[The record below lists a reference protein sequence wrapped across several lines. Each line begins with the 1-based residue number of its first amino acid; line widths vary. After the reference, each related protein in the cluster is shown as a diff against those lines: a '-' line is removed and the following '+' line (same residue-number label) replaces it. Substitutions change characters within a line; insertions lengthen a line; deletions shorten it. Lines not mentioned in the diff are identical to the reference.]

1 MRGAT
6 ASALTLALLLVSC
19 GVGSAPQQR
28 LTRVSSQPVGER
40 LFSSE
45 VEGIATLEALQEV
58 ELAAQVSGRI
68 ERLLVRQG
76 DRVRRGRLLLQ
87 LDQAQLRADVARLRA
102 EMDTNRQNYLR
113 FESLLRQG
121 AASPFQGDEYR
132 QRYVSTR
139 REWEA
144 RSADLALRELR
155 APIDGI
161 VADLRVKQG
170 DLIQAGNP
178 FTGIIRNDRLL
189 ARMEVPA
196 IHAAQLRPG
205 LSMRLIDP
213 ASGRPLAEA
222 PLVSIDPGV
231 DSASQTLLVKGE
243 VRQPGDALRNGLRL
257 RAQLVLQRRQL
268 PAVPFAAVTRQW
280 GQSFVFRLGRAS
292 ELGRHAPATAAAV
305 AGPVA
310 LQTPV
315 QLGPL
320 QAGWYPVLS
329 GLPAGSQVITSQLI
343 TLRHGQPVRLGSDPA
358 GRGGPGAPR
367 RHP

>member
-1 MRGAT
+1 M
-6 ASALTLALLLVSC
+6 
-19 GVGSAPQQR
+19 
-28 LTRVSSQPVGER
+28 GER
-40 LFSSE
+40 RFSSE

-76 DRVRRGRLLLQ
+76 DRVRRGSLLLQ
-87 LDQAQLRADVARLRA
+87 LDQAQVRADVARLWA
-102 EMDTNRQNYLR
+102 EMETNRLNNQR
-113 FESLLRQG
+113 FESLVRQG
-121 AASPFQGDEYR
+121 AASPFQRDEYR

-144 RSADLALRELR
+144 RRADLALRELR
-155 APIDGI
+155 APIDGT

-170 DLIQAGNP
+170 DLVQAGSP
-178 FTGIIRNDRLL
+178 FTSIIRNDRLL

-196 IHAAQLRPG
+196 LYAAQLRPG
-205 LSMRLIDP
+205 LPLRLIDP
-213 ASGRPLAEA
+213 ASGRPLTEA

-231 DSASQTLLVKGE
+231 DSTSQSLLVKGE
-243 VRQPGDALRNGLRL
+243 VRQLAGAALRNGLRL
-257 RAQLVLQRRQL
+257 RAQLVLQRRLL

-292 ELGRHAPATAAAV
+292 ELGRRAPAGRAPA

-315 QLGPL
+315 RLGPL
-320 QAGWYPVLS
+320 QAGWYPVLA
-329 GLPAGSQVITSQLI
+329 GLPPGSRVITSQLV
-343 TLRHGQPVRLGSDPA
+343 TLRHGQPVRLGPDPA
-358 GRGGPGAPR
+358 APAGGPAKRLP
-367 RHP
+367 